1 MSLWNTQPKAQK
13 VHQYQWKLEETAV
26 VTLGATGAGQVQLA
40 PGGAREKWTINYVS
54 VSMTNT
60 IPNSV
65 NVAQMVLYRSS
76 AQPGNQLSGTSFA
89 NMDADSQSVYVLNM
103 GEPVVFVFTG
113 GDPASIGHVH
123 IEGIRYVW
131 E

>member
-1 MSLWNTQPKAQK
+1 MTLWNPNSRRSK
-13 VHQYQWKLEETAV
+13 VRQYQWKLDSTAT
-26 VTLGATGAGQVQLA
+26 VTLDASGNGSVQLA
-40 PGGAREKWTINYVS
+40 PGGAREKWTLNYVS
-54 VSMTNT
+54 VTMTNT

-103 GEPVVFVFTG
+103 GEPVVFVFSG
-113 GDPASIGHVH
+113 GDPASVGHVH